1 MFGLERVLISQ
12 FATALHVTPIRS
24 TSCPCVISA
33 RKRAMRVRAAMS
45 PIFPAPKPTLFLETQ
60 NRPSP
65 PTSVVKGE
73 K

>member
-1 MFGLERVLISQ
+1 
-12 FATALHVTPIRS
+12 
-24 TSCPCVISA
+24 
-33 RKRAMRVRAAMS
+33 MRVRAAMS